1 MTATQPVGQATPLPA
16 DALSIIDGYRTCEF
30 ATIGKDGVPIAWPTC
45 ALYDA
50 ERGTITVTTSIGLPT
65 KAFNVRRN
73 PRVSLLF
80 SDPTG
85 SGLADQRQVFI
96 VGDATCPK
104 EIVTSPAGFED
115 YWRRLFE
122 RQPSGRRYGAT
133 GVSRRLMDW
142 YYMRLV
148 ITVVPDRLEMRAP
161 LQTADRVA
169 RRTRIGQ
176 GDDGARVLRELPG
189 FTSSVLSWRD
199 ETGSP
204 RSARVLAV
212 ADAGGQVVLTSE
224 EPLTAGPASL
234 LSHSHNDELA
244 ALRSFVARGRVDSGA
259 DGWGFVP
266 DRYVPGAAPTPGAAL
281 RMLRG
286 ARRSAQRYLD
296 TRGRSRPTIPWDEYR
311 SL

>member
-1 MTATQPVGQATPLPA
+1 MQPASQAVPLPA

-50 ERGTITVTTSIGLPT
+50 DRGTITVTTSIGLPT

-85 SGLADQRQVFI
+85 SGLADQRQVF
-96 VGDATCPK
+96 VEGHATCPD
-104 EIVTSPAGFED
+104 EIVTSPAGLED

-122 RQPSGRRYGAT
+122 RQPSGRKYGAT
-133 GVSRRLMDW
+133 GTSRRLMDW

-148 ITVVPDRLEMRAP
+148 ITVTPDRVEMREP
-161 LQTADRVA
+161 LQTPAHVA
-169 RRTRIGQ
+169 RRTRLRA
-176 GDDGARVLRELPG
+176 GDERARVLRELPG
-189 FTSSVLSWRD
+189 FASSVLSWCD

-204 RSARVLAV
+204 RSARVLAS
-212 ADAGGQVVLTSE
+212 ADAGGQVALASE
-224 EPLTAGPASL
+224 EQLAAGPASL
-234 LSHSHNDELA
+234 LSHSHNDKLA
-244 ALRSFVARGRVDSGA
+244 ALRSFVARGRVEPGA
-259 DGWGFVP
+259 DGWRFVP
-266 DRYVPGAAPTPGAAL
+266 DRYVPGAAPTPRAAL

-286 ARRSAQRYLD
+286 ARRSTQRYLD
-296 TRGRSRPTIPWDEYR
+296 NRGLTRPAIPWDEYR